1 MQQQLLRFSL
11 PASFYDEEALYNSFL
26 SLRITYYSPGQHNGQ
41 ALQGDWDH
49 FVVAV
54 CFSYQLAEAHD
65 LALVSI
71 HSLSW
76 LDLHVTL
83 LSRFNI
89 STMFSQRH
97 QEHPNWWMPS
107 YCVITPPY
115 VNNMNALDHIMFFE
129 IARLSPNCR
138 YQLWVTGEYTGRLN
152 ASLRAAR
159 PSW

>member
-11 PASFYDEEALYNSFL
+11 PASLYDERALYNSFL

-65 LALVSI
+65 LELVSI

-76 LDLHVTL
+76 LDPHVTL
-83 LSRFNI
+83 LSRWLNI
-89 STMFSQRH
+89 V
-97 QEHPNWWMPS
+97 PS
-107 YCVITPPY
+107 YCVIIPSY